1 MSVTTSII
9 PASQLFELCGHGDPY
24 QEYNEKDE
32 LVTRCGTY
40 KSKGCLEHKDKIFVK
55 NYKINCM
62 RLSCRVC
69 IDRVCSAKAM
79 KATKRIESFKMPN
92 ERFNKPCHVIISPP
106 PELEFEKDFS
116 KIRTYAINSLKL
128 VHGGTSR
135 SLGGVLI
142 VHPLRCNEFRSYEK
156 VGLHFHFIGYA
167 NVNYK
172 RVAEMYQRDK
182 IYVVKDKGERI
193 STYKT
198 IKYALDHCGIS
209 KEKAVKK
216 YKTITWFG
224 CLTYNKKIYRQVEEE
239 NNNNKCPE
247 CKLPLYGIRFNLFDG
262 SVEPPGTEDG
272 EWITDKNI
280 ISYFHGE
287 RDYNS
292 RFN

>member
-1 MSVTTSII
+1 MSVTTSVI

-32 LVTRCGTY
+32 LVNRCGTY

-55 NYKINCM
+55 SYLINCM

-69 IDRVCSAKAM
+69 IDRVCIAKAM

-106 PELEFEKDFS
+106 PELEFEKDFG

-128 VHGGTSR
+128 VHGGTSK

-193 STYKT
+193 STFNT
-198 IKYALDHCGIS
+198 IKYALDHCGVS

-216 YKTITWFG
+216 HKTITWFG

-247 CKLPLYGIRFNLFDG
+247 CKLPLYGVYFN
-262 SVEPPGTEDG
+262 
-272 EWITDKNI
+272 
-280 ISYFHGE
+280 
-287 RDYNS
+287 
-292 RFN
+292 